1 MVFPSGLSNEY
12 EENDMNH
19 FRQNSS
25 EEYYQLPPPGYTPP
39 FIQEEREVNL
49 RDYWKVIRK
58 RRWTIIAF
66 FLIVLISTAIM
77 TFTMRP
83 MFRGTTTIQINKENP
98 QIVDF
103 KEIFAVNTM
112 DMDYYQTQY
121 KILESRTLAKRVVQS
136 LKLSEHPEF
145 LPAPPAPFWKEVSNI
160 YNSLFGLFPS
170 FAKNSLS
177 EKSPTETE
185 KETRLI
191 NHFLKKLKVEP
202 IRNSRLV
209 KIHFDSH
216 YPELSKQVPDHL
228 ASNFIQ
234 QNLENRFVATEQAKA
249 WLTQQLDELKAKV
262 ESADEALQAFGS
274 KHDIVS
280 LEEKENVTMQRLTEL
295 NEALIKA
302 ESDRM
307 AKEALYRQTKNQN
320 FDAFPSILE
329 NKLIMDLKQ
338 AYIQFEAQYM
348 KLSETFKPGYPE
360 MVRLKSQMDTIDKQ
374 LTQEINKIIRGI
386 KNDYESSLKRESLIR
401 NAFDLQKVRVMEMK
415 DKAIQY
421 NILKREADT
430 NRELYKGLLQRMK
443 EAGVSAG
450 ITASNIQVVDQAE
463 NPIIPYRPNK
473 KLNLMLAAVVGLF
486 LGVGIA
492 FFFEYLDN
500 TVKTSEDVEQIIH
513 LPSFGMVPEISS
525 ERRRRLEKGAS
536 YPVELITHG
545 HPKSMLSE
553 AYRNI
558 RTSILLS
565 FSERPPKKILLTSP
579 NPAEGK
585 TTTVINTGIA
595 LAQTGVRVVVVDT
608 DMRKPRVHKI
618 FSEENEVGLSNFLS
632 GNADLGSILKK
643 TGIPNL
649 FFIPS
654 GPIPP
659 NPSELIGSTLF
670 KSMMKCLEER
680 FDHIVLDSPPTLG
693 FADTT
698 ILSTFVDGVLF
709 VVAGGRTPRET
720 LERAKEIL
728 QQVNAKILGVVINR
742 VDIRRSDYGYYYY
755 RYHHYYGKEGKKG
768 ELPYTP
774 KEEGIS
780 T

>member
-1 MVFPSGLSNEY
+1 
-12 EENDMNH
+12 MNY
-19 FRQNSS
+19 FRQNSP
-25 EEYYQLPPPGYTPP
+25 EEYYQLPPPGYSPP

-66 FLIVLISTAIM
+66 FLIVLMSTAIM

-83 MFRGTTTIQINKENP
+83 IFRGTTTIQINKENP

-112 DMDYYQTQY
+112 DLDYYQTQY
-121 KILESRTLAKRVVQS
+121 KILESRSLARRVVQS
-136 LKLSEHPEF
+136 LKLPEHPEF
-145 LPAPPAPFWKEVSNI
+145 LPEPPSPFSKGLSNI

-177 EKSPTETE
+177 EKDPSETE
-185 KETRLI
+185 METRLI
-191 NHFLKKLKVEP
+191 NNFLNKLKIEP
-202 IRNSRLV
+202 VRNSRLV
-209 KIHFDSH
+209 KIHFDSY
-216 YPELSKQVPDHL
+216 YPELSRQVSDHL
-228 ASNFIQ
+228 ASNYIQ

-249 WLTQQLDELKAKV
+249 WLTQQLDDLKAKV
-262 ESADEALQAFGS
+262 ELADEALQAFGL

-295 NEALIKA
+295 NEALIEA
-302 ESDRM
+302 ESGRM

-320 FDAFPSILE
+320 VDAFPSILE

-338 AYIQFEAQYM
+338 AYIQLEAQYM

-360 MVRLKSQMDTIDKQ
+360 MVRLKNQMDTIEKQ
-374 LTQEINKIIRGI
+374 LYREINKIIHSI
-386 KNDYESSLKRESLIR
+386 KNDYESSLRRESLIR
-401 NAFDLQKVRVMEMK
+401 KAFDQQKARVMEMK

-463 NPIIPYRPNK
+463 NPIKPYRPNK
-473 KLNLMLAAVVGLF
+473 RLNLMLAAVVGLF

-500 TVKTSEDVEQIIH
+500 TVKTSEDVEQLIH

-525 ERRRRLEKGAS
+525 ERRKRLEKGAS

-585 TTTVINTGIA
+585 TTTVINTAIA
-595 LAQTGVRVVVVDT
+595 LAQTGVRVIVVDT
-608 DMRKPRVHKI
+608 DMRNPRVHKV
-618 FSEENEVGLSNFLS
+618 FGEENEVGLSNFLS
-632 GNADLGSILKK
+632 GNAELESILKK

-649 FFIPS
+649 LYVPS

-659 NPSELIGSTLF
+659 NPSELIGSNLF
-670 KSMMKCLEER
+670 KTMLKFLEGR
-680 FDHIVLDSPPTLG
+680 FDHIVLDSPPVLG
-693 FADTT
+693 FADSV
-698 ILSTFVDGVLF
+698 ILSTFVDGIII
-709 VVAGGRTPRET
+709 VVAGGKTPRET
-720 LERAKEIL
+720 LERAKGVL
-728 QQVNAKILGVVINR
+728 QQVSAKILGVVINR

-755 RYHHYYGKEGKKG
+755 RYHHYYGQKGKRG
-768 ELPYTP
+768 ELPFTP
-774 KEEGIS
+774 KEERIS

>member
-1 MVFPSGLSNEY
+1 
-12 EENDMNH
+12 MNYIK
-19 FRQNSS
+19 QLPP
-25 EEYYQLPPPGYTPP
+25 EGYYQLPPPGYTPP
-39 FIQEEREVNL
+39 FIEEEREVNL

-66 FLIVLISTAIM
+66 FLIVFISTAIM
-77 TFTMRP
+77 TYTMRP
-83 MFRGTTTIQINKENP
+83 IFRGTTTIQINTENP

-112 DMDYYQTQY
+112 DLDYYQTQY
-121 KILESRTLAKRVVQS
+121 KILESRSLAKRVVQS
-136 LKLSEHPEF
+136 LKLPEHPEF
-145 LPAPPAPFWKEVSNI
+145 LPQPPSPLRKSLSNI

-170 FAKNSLS
+170 FAKNNLSDAKNDLS
-177 EKSPTETE
+177 EKDSSKTER
-185 KETRLI
+185 ETGLI
-191 NHFLKKLKVEP
+191 NNFLGKLKIEP

-216 YPELSKQVPDHL
+216 YPELSRQVPDHL
-228 ASNFIQ
+228 ASNYIQ
-234 QNLENRFVATEQAKA
+234 QNLESRFTATEQAKA
-249 WLTQQLDELKAKV
+249 WLTQQLDDLKAKV
-262 ESADEALQAFGS
+262 ESADEALQSFGL
-274 KHDIVS
+274 KHNIVS

-295 NEALIKA
+295 NQALIEA
-302 ESDRM
+302 ESGRM
-307 AKEALYRQTKNQN
+307 AKEALYQQTKNQS
-320 FDAFPSILE
+320 FDAFPTILE

-338 AYIQFEAQYM
+338 AYMQFEAQYM

-360 MVRLKSQMDTIDKQ
+360 MVRLKSQMDTIEKQ
-374 LTQEINKIIRGI
+374 LNQEINKIIHGI
-386 KNDYESSLKRESLIR
+386 KNDYESSLRRESLIR
-401 NAFDLQKVRVMEMK
+401 KSFEQQKARVMEMK

-463 NPIIPYRPNK
+463 NPLSPYRPNNR
-473 KLNLMLAAVVGLF
+473 LNLMLAAVVGLF

-500 TVKTSEDVEQIIH
+500 TVKTSEDIEQLIH

-525 ERRRRLEKGAS
+525 ERRKRLEKGSS

-558 RTSILLS
+558 RTSVLLS
-565 FSERPPKKILLTSP
+565 FSERPPKKVLLTSP
-579 NPAEGK
+579 NPGEGK
-585 TTTVINTGIA
+585 TTTVINTAIA
-595 LAQTGVRVVVVDT
+595 LAQTGARVIVVDT

-618 FSEENEVGLSNFLS
+618 FGDENEAGLSNFLS
-632 GNADLGSILKK
+632 GNAELESIIKK

-649 FFIPS
+649 LYIPS

-659 NPSELIGSTLF
+659 NPSELIGSNLF
-670 KSMMKCLEER
+670 KGMLKCLEGR
-680 FDHIVLDSPPTLG
+680 FDHIVLDSPPVLG
-693 FADTT
+693 FTDSV
-698 ILSTFVDGVLF
+698 ILSTFADGIIL
-709 VVAGGRTPRET
+709 VVEGGKTPRET
-720 LERAKEIL
+720 LKRAKEVL
-728 QQVNAKILGVVINR
+728 QQVSAKILGVVINR
-742 VDIRRSDYGYYYY
+742 VDIGRSDYGYYYY

-774 KEEGIS
+774 KEKRIS